1 VVSGRT
7 GAALR
12 AQADRLAAFVN
23 GHPELDPAAVGR
35 ALGTTRTAFER
46 RAVVW
51 GARPDEHLAGLTAL
65 TGQRKA
71 ANLVQGAVRP
81 PGTVAALFSG
91 QGAQRAGMGR
101 ELYERFPVF
110 ARSVDESCA
119 VLDGL
124 LGRSVREVMFTDT
137 ATDPD
142 ADAGVGGLL
151 DRTVYTQ
158 AALFV
163 FEVALFR
170 LVEAAGVRVDV
181 LVGHSVGEVAAAH
194 VAGVLSL
201 ADACALVAA
210 RGRLMQALPAGG
222 AMVAVQ
228 AGEEQV
234 VPLLAGREGEVSL
247 AAVNA
252 PGATVLSG
260 VAEAVQEIAAV
271 LAREGCKTRRLRVS
285 HAFHSPLM
293 EPMLEDFARVVEGLS
308 FTVPRIPIVST
319 VSGRAGEDLTDPGY
333 WVRQVRCPVRFA
345 DAVAALAGEGV
356 TDTLEV
362 GPDAVLTPAAG
373 QSAGE
378 EVRTVALQRRDRGES
393 AALLAGLGELWTNG
407 THVDWNTLTTHRT
420 GDRTTTTAV
429 VGLPTYAFQHQP
441 YWLDEVAATS
451 VVGETAEAFW
461 AAARG
466 GDVTAAAAALG
477 LPAGASL
484 ADIVTVLAA
493 GPAAAPSFGTA
504 GTSGAPQD
512 TVDPAVLLKER
523 LANAPD
529 GERHGIVLAVVRS
542 EAAAVLALPGAEDLD
557 TRAELLDLGFSSL
570 MAVELR
576 NQLGAITGVQVPPT
590 LVYDYPSAHDVATFL
605 CDALAA

>member
-1 VVSGRT
+1 IGHAQAAAGVGGIIKMVQALRHQVLPRTLHVDAPSSKVDWSSGAVELLTTERAWPRGERPRRAAVSSFGISGTNAHVILEEAPESLETAEAVETPEVSGAGERLVPWVVSGRT

-23 GHPELDPAAVGR
+23 GHPEADPAAVASTLATGR
-35 ALGTTRTAFER
+35 AHLEH
-46 RAVVW
+46 RAVVI
-51 GARPDEHLAGLTAL
+51 GDDRPSLLRGLGQLVDGTPAAGLVRGVTPGQD
-65 TGQRKA
+65 TGRSS
-71 ANLVQGAVRP
+71 
-81 PGTVAALFSG
+81 AALFSG

-137 ATDPD
+137 DTD
-142 ADAGVGGLL
+142 AGGLL

-293 EPMLEDFARVVEGLS
+293 EPMLEDFARVVEGL
-308 FTVPRIPIVST
+308 T
-319 VSGRAGEDLTDPGY
+319 
-333 WVRQVRCPVRFA
+333 
-345 DAVAALAGEGV
+345 
-356 TDTLEV
+356 
-362 GPDAVLTPAAG
+362 
-373 QSAGE
+373 
-378 EVRTVALQRRDRGES
+378 
-393 AALLAGLGELWTNG
+393 
-407 THVDWNTLTTHRT
+407 
-420 GDRTTTTAV
+420 
-429 VGLPTYAFQHQP
+429 
-441 YWLDEVAATS
+441 
-451 VVGETAEAFW
+451 
-461 AAARG
+461 
-466 GDVTAAAAALG
+466 
-477 LPAGASL
+477 
-484 ADIVTVLAA
+484 
-493 GPAAAPSFGTA
+493 
-504 GTSGAPQD
+504 
-512 TVDPAVLLKER
+512 
-523 LANAPD
+523 
-529 GERHGIVLAVVRS
+529 
-542 EAAAVLALPGAEDLD
+542 
-557 TRAELLDLGFSSL
+557 
-570 MAVELR
+570 
-576 NQLGAITGVQVPPT
+576 
-590 LVYDYPSAHDVATFL
+590 
-605 CDALAA
+605 